1 MIRLNKRFLI
11 PTIVLLTAVVLISPV
26 MAARRPLV
34 TGGGWIID
42 YYGFKVNFG
51 LNADSNLKGQ
61 VEYNIKGVSIFTG
74 IYYHIEMHSTVIMRC
89 YPGPA
94 PNSMIIWGQGTVNWI
109 APAPTWSFP
118 CTFRIY
124 LTDNGEP
131 GKGNDMFKMT
141 IWNAI
146 WPPPIWPPPVV
157 VWYDSTTLFGPPWFA
172 QTVLGGGNIQ
182 VK

>member
-1 MIRLNKRFLI
+1 MNKRFLI
-11 PTIVLLTAVVLISPV
+11 PAIALLAAVLIVPV
-26 MAARRPLV
+26 MAAPAAYKV
-34 TGGGWIID
+34 TGGGWIMD
-42 YYGFKVNFG
+42 YYGLKANFG
-51 LNADSNLKGQ
+51 LNADSTAKGQ

-74 IYYHIEMHSTVIMRC
+74 IYYHIEMHSTMIMAC

-94 PNSMIIWGQGTVNWI
+94 PNSMIIWGQGMVNWI
-109 APAPTWSFP
+109 TPTPHASFP

-146 WPPPIWPPPVV
+146 WPLPIWPPPVGA
-157 VWYDSTTLFGPPWFA
+157 WYDSTTLLGPPWFA
-172 QTVLGGGNIQ
+172 QTALGGGNIQ